1 MFPMGQYIS
10 SSQKKEGEYNIFFK
24 NQMIEIFKDE
34 NIDIISQSFDF
45 SRCIFVAEAEPSEQ
59 NEIKRNI
66 ILLVQYLLHSN
77 RLITAGFCNSGK
89 IYTTGNSYKMDET
102 YTPVELSNRVSGIIP
117 YSEPIWFNMVKS
129 SRYAKIS
136 KTSAYMSI
144 FCKKIYNVSLERKL
158 LLFVNFSG
166 DTTNGCVAP
175 DGSIPLYNNCLNKQL
190 QNLINR
196 CILVYIVRNFCGALS
211 YSSYP
216 QPLSY
221 DDIISNVDS
230 PEFNITS
237 HIRGFE
243 HVPISGNIRG
253 VIDAFSSI
261 TGTRESFFNTDRI
274 FNNMFSEL
282 LLTINALINETMT
295 VIGGG
300 FNDQLVAFYE
310 GNIDVNNCEILGW
323 VADDCVIKT
332 CDNFMPA
339 EVSLPLRL
347 LQRESRN
354 NYFYNDKDCGPTFY
368 RWNGKK
374 RVWNGE
380 KWNDVNEPPIEIP
393 RFELPP
399 TGLNQPISEKHL
411 KKIAPEMRGGGKPS
425 INSFFE
431 DINEGQDDG
440 LVDFICKTYGVT
452 MVNNYFIIPKKVQKS
467 IKKTRI
473 HMKPIRSIEV
483 YGKNK
488 RKTKLKRRLKTKT
501 KKVRRFK

>member
-1 MFPMGQYIS
+1 MSKYPMGKYIS
-10 SSQKKEGEYNIFFK
+10 SPKKKEGEYNLFFK
-24 NQMIEIFKDE
+24 NQLVEIFKDE

-45 SRCIFVAEAEPSEQ
+45 SKCIFVTHADPSEQ

-66 ILLVQYLLHSN
+66 ILLVQYLLVSN
-77 RLITAGFCNSGK
+77 RLITAGFCNGGK
-89 IYTTGNSYKMDET
+89 IYATGLSYKLDET
-102 YTPVELSNRVSGIIP
+102 YTPVELNRRIGVVP

-129 SRYAKIS
+129 SRYSKI
-136 KTSAYMSI
+136 TETNAYMSI
-144 FCKKIYNVSLERKL
+144 FCKKIYNVSVDQKL

-166 DTTNGCVAP
+166 DTTNGCLAP
-175 DGSIPLYNNCLNKQL
+175 DEKIPYNNSLNKQL

-221 DDIISNVDS
+221 DDIISNVDA
-230 PEFNITS
+230 PEFNITN

-243 HVPISGNIRG
+243 HVPISGNIKG

-261 TGTRESFFNTDRI
+261 TGTRESYFTTDRI

-282 LLTINALINETMT
+282 LMTINALINETMRI
-295 VIGGG
+295 IGGG
-300 FNDQLVAFYE
+300 LNDPLVAFYQ

-323 VADDCVIKT
+323 VADDCILNT

-347 LQRESRN
+347 LQREYRN

-380 KWNDVNEPPIEIP
+380 KWNDVQEPPIEIP

-399 TGLNQPISEKHL
+399 AGLNQPISKKHL
-411 KKIAPEMRGGGKPS
+411 KMIPPELRGGKPK
-425 INSFFE
+425 SFFE
-431 DINEGQDDG
+431 DINEGRDDG

-452 MVNNYFIIPKKVQKS
+452 IVNNYFIIPKQGRQSRKS
-467 IKKTRI
+467 KSRSKTLQT
-473 HMKPIRSIEV
+473 KPVLSVEV
-483 YGKNK
+483 YGKKNK
-488 RKTKLKRRLKTKT
+488 RKTKR
-501 KKVRRFK
+501 KVG